1 MNVGELDDTEAAKG
15 FGQHL
20 ETNAMV
26 GDLES
31 AAHTLQGAV
40 SFVFAERIL
49 LDTSAAPARGDAVNR
64 ISQAWP
70 SAAIVGAALLHH
82 VADLSIDRNNPN
94 RRRQFNGSTRVSCA
108 AWRPIFQNQGWQR
121 VLLRGTL

>member
-70 SAAIVGAALLHH
+70 SAAIVGAALLHR
-82 VADLSIDRNNPN
+82 VGSSQTTVTIRIDGVN
-94 RRRQFNGSTRVSCA
+94 STEV
-108 AWRPIFQNQGWQR
+108 PE
-121 VLLRGTL
+121 